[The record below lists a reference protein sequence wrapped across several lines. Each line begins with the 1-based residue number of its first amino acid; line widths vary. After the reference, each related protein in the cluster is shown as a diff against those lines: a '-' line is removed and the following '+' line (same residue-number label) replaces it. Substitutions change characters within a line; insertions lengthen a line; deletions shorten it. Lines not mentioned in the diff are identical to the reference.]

1 MPQNLLIFF
10 FGNDDHLNVWVS
22 SMCGKKQNK
31 SSSSVLPACN
41 KSRARK
47 YIGAIFKQERS
58 QILEP
63 FLFIHL
69 IMF

>member
-1 MPQNLLIFF
+1 MYEFLLI
-10 FGNDDHLNVWVS
+10 NS
-22 SMCGKKQNK
+22 GKKQNK
-31 SSSSVLPACN
+31 ISSSVLPACN
-41 KSRARK
+41 KSRARN

>member
-1 MPQNLLIFF
+1 MYGFLLFK
-10 FGNDDHLNVWVS
+10 S
-22 SMCGKKQNK
+22 GKKENK

-69 IMF
+69 IIF

>member
-1 MPQNLLIFF
+1 MAIIQMYGFLPFK
-10 FGNDDHLNVWVS
+10 S
-22 SMCGKKQNK
+22 GKKQNK